1 MKEREAF
8 PGELGTRHRSVKPF
22 MSAQDLLEKYTAVLE
37 IHSVL
42 SNLVHYRRGCREQD
56 NGGSV

>member
-1 MKEREAF
+1 MKEREAS

-37 IHSVL
+37 IQCAVESRPL
-42 SNLVHYRRGCREQD
+42 
-56 NGGSV
+56 